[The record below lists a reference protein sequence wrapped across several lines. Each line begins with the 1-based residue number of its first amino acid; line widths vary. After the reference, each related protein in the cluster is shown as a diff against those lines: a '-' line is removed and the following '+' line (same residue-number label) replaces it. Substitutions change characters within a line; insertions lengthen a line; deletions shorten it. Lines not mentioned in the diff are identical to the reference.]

1 MACVCFAYVCM
12 AATCNRT
19 DAILAT
25 MMRRFLTCMLMM
37 LAFQFPWSAIS
48 AYCMHETGRAAQ
60 HLGHH
65 QHKTDAHDQVVAADD
80 GKPSSTKK
88 IAQHS
93 HCSSCAHAVLAPAA
107 VQTAPY
113 LTMAHFAPVGPN
125 VNYASIIQVPPERP
139 QWPAAV

>member
-1 MACVCFAYVCM
+1 M
-12 AATCNRT
+12 AATNNRT

-25 MMRRFLTCMLMM
+25 MTRRFLICMLMM
-37 LAFQFPWSAIS
+37 LAFQFTWSAIS

-65 QHKTDAHDQVVAADD
+65 QHKTDVHEQLAAADD
-80 GKPSSTKK
+80 GKPASTKK

-107 VQTAPY
+107 VQTAAY
-113 LTMAHFAPVGPN
+113 LMMEHAAPVSIT
-125 VNYASIIQVPPERP
+125 VSFASVTQVPPERP
-139 QWPAAV
+139 QWAAAV